1 MKQRRRPQYLEI
13 YSHQYYDE
21 RVRHKVQAEIKDNGF
36 TRKEIL
42 TTIKQLTAEAFKDEP
57 TELKESIYAEAE
69 ALKSVKKTDELEL
82 EEDRTPESYA
92 EYVQDYKLYYTLRTH
107 M

>member
-13 YSHQYYDE
+13 YSRQYYDE
-21 RVRHKVQAEIKDNGF
+21 RVRHKVQAEIKDKGF

-42 TTIKQLTAEAFKDEP
+42 TTIKRLTAEAFEDEP